1 MDSSKIIWLIIIIL
15 SIFVQT
21 SYAQNI
27 DSLLNVRTNTK
38 NKIKKQEL
46 DIQLAKAYSQK
57 REFTEAEFYIDEAL
71 KLSQSLNDNELIAL
85 TYKTA
90 GNIAHYK
97 GEYQKADSI
106 YAKGLKYTSNDTL
119 KAQLYSGRF
128 GNLLRLGKMEKG
140 VTYLKKMRLL
150 IGNDTTSL
158 LMGEYYLNYSTYYKD
173 KKDYIH
179 QLQYLQKS
187 KKIYLSHDKSIT
199 NINYNLAYVFQEFK
213 DYENALKIHLE
224 MKKKAIKEH
233 RPYTE
238 LFALYGILSTQGE
251 MKDYKAMKKTSYEA
265 INLKN
270 RTGVSSAFG
279 YVYYMLGYA
288 HFKTNQSDSAAYYFQ
303 KGIEI
308 SELQN
313 EGTQVGDN
321 HTGMAE
327 LYFQQGKFQEAK
339 FHAEKANS
347 LFSAINNDN
356 NTILA
361 KIYAKEG
368 NYQKAYELLNINWSD
383 AQKREEERTDYHVIS
398 SLLNDKFEQE
408 KIQEQLLLQQDFNK
422 QRQFLIG
429 SFFIAVLILLAGI
442 LFIQTRN
449 NRKLKQLNQ
458 QLHQQNNALQQFS
471 YIASHD
477 IKEPIRSI
485 GNYIGLIRKKIAD
498 TDEKKLGLYFDNI
511 KGALQQIYTLIEDV
525 MQYTQVNQDEAIEFK
540 EVNLNA
546 VIKNIEVGLEIFIQ
560 EKGAKIIYNDLPII
574 KSSSSMLFIVL
585 KNLIQ
590 NGIKFNR
597 SDVPTV
603 EIIYEKTKTTEFS
616 PRNRDTAGQAHHQIT
631 ISDNGIGIDE
641 QYYEKVFEMFKRL
654 NNKSAYHGS
663 GIGLAIVKLSVEKL
677 GGTIDLE
684 SEEGK
689 GSRFTINL
697 PQ

>member
-1 MDSSKIIWLIIIIL
+1 MYSSKIIWLIIIL

-27 DSLLNVRTNTK
+27 DSLLNVRSNTK

-57 REFTEAEFYIDEAL
+57 REFTESEFHIDEAL
-71 KLSQSLNDNELIAL
+71 ELSQSLNDNELIAM
-85 TYKTA
+85 TYKAA
-90 GNIAHYK
+90 GSIAYFK
-97 GEYQKADSI
+97 GEHLKADSI
-106 YAKGLKYTSNDTL
+106 YAKGLEYTSDNTL

-128 GNLLRLGKMEKG
+128 GNSLRLGKMKKG
-140 VTYLKKMRLL
+140 VTYLKQMRAL
-150 IGNDTTSL
+150 IGNDTTSV
-158 LMGEYYLNYSTYYKD
+158 LMGEYYLNYSAYYGD
-173 KKDYIH
+173 KKDYVH

-199 NINYNLAYVFQEFK
+199 NINYNLASIFEAFK
-213 DYENALKIHLE
+213 DYENASKIHLE
-224 MKKKAIKEH
+224 MRKKAIKENNA
-233 RPYTE
+233 YTE
-238 LFALYGILSTQGE
+238 LFALYGTLSTEGE
-251 MKDYKAMKKTSYEA
+251 MKDYEATKKTSYEA

-279 YVYYMLGYA
+279 YAYYMLGYA
-288 HFKTNQSDSAAYYFQ
+288 HFKTNQLDSAVYYFQ

-339 FHAEKANS
+339 FHAEKAKS
-347 LFSAINNDN
+347 LFSAINTDN

-383 AQKREEERTDYHVIS
+383 AQKKEEERTDYHVIS

-422 QRQFLIG
+422 QRQFLIVCI
-429 SFFIAVLILLAGI
+429 FIAGILLLAGI
-442 LFIQTRN
+442 LLVQTRS
-449 NRKLKQLNQ
+449 NRKLKQLNE
-458 QLHQQNNALQQFS
+458 QLSHRNNALQQFS

-485 GNYIGLIRKKIAD
+485 GNYVGLIRKKIAD
-498 TDEKKLGLYFDNI
+498 EDKKKLGLFFDNI
-511 KGALQQIYTLIEDV
+511 QNGLQQIYTLIEDV
-525 MQYTQVNQDEAIEFK
+525 MQYTQVNQDDAIELK
-540 EVNLNA
+540 AVNLNA
-546 VIKNIEVGLEIFIQ
+546 VIKNIEVGLETFIQ

-574 KSSSSMLFIVL
+574 KSSSSMLFMIL

-597 SDVPTV
+597 SEIPTS
-603 EIIYEKTKTTEFS
+603 EINYTKTQT
-616 PRNRDTAGQAHHQIT
+616 HHKIT
-631 ISDNGIGIDE
+631 VSDNGIGIDKN
-641 QYYEKVFEMFKRL
+641 YHDKVFEMFKRL
-654 NNKSAYHGS
+654 HNKATYEGS

-677 GGTIDLE
+677 GGTIHLE
-684 SEEGK
+684 SEVGK
-689 GSRFTINL
+689 GSQFIIII
-697 PQ
+697 PIAK